1 MKLMHL
7 LLLMVSIKIY
17 TWVECIKHI
26 YLHIKHIYSY
36 IVEVIQGC
44 DEMAAEVTIAH
55 DSEETV
61 SGDDTICTDNNAE
74 YGTYNDDENIIVV
87 KTEPDDDYEEE

>member
-1 MKLMHL
+1 MGRYISL
-7 LLLMVSIKIY
+7 Y
-17 TWVECIKHI
+17 N
-26 YLHIKHIYSY
+26 IYSY

>member
-1 MKLMHL
+1 MHL
-7 LLLMVSIKIY
+7 LLLMVNVKLLY
-17 TWVECIKHI
+17 TF
-26 YLHIKHIYSY
+26 Y
-36 IVEVIQGC
+36 ITFSFLYTLILFLVEVIQGC

-87 KTEPDDDYEEE
+87 KTEPDDDYDEE

>member
-1 MKLMHL
+1 
-7 LLLMVSIKIY
+7 
-17 TWVECIKHI
+17 
-26 YLHIKHIYSY
+26 
-36 IVEVIQGC
+36 
-44 DEMAAEVTIAH
+44 MAAEVTIAH

-87 KTEPDDDYEEE
+87 KTEPDDEYDEE

>member
-1 MKLMHL
+1 MKWC
-7 LLLMVSIKIY
+7 V
-17 TWVECIKHI
+17 
-26 YLHIKHIYSY
+26 YLNIPRYISVYHIYSY

-74 YGTYNDDENIIVV
+74 YGTYNDDQNIIVV
-87 KTEPDDDYEEE
+87 KTEPDDDYDEE